1 MRYSQE
7 ILEELN
13 VLCLFN
19 LSTTQEG
26 IKVHSSADPAKIA
39 AVSRLYER
47 GLVTQADGGYLTGL
61 GRDAAMQAQ
70 DLLTIFNTASASA
83 SDSAASADAN
93 I

>member
-26 IKVHSSADPAKIA
+26 IKVHSSAEPAKIEA
-39 AVSRLYER
+39 AQRLYER

-61 GRDAAMQAQ
+61 GRDAATQAQ
-70 DLLTIFNTASASA
+70 DLLTIFKTASTSP
-83 SDSAASADAN
+83 SNSAASADSN
-93 I
+93 T